1 MIIIFLLAISLCIGV
16 MLRRFSIV
24 RHIGQTATWTVW
36 LLIFVFGISLG
47 SNDSIVSDFAGF
59 GLSALIIALAGVGGS
74 VLSVWLIS
82 GYIDRNKGR

>member
-1 MIIIFLLAISLCIGV
+1 MIIIFLLAISLCVGV
-16 MLRRFSIV
+16 MLRRFRV
-24 RHIGQTATWTVW
+24 MRHIERTATWTVW

-74 VLSVWLIS
+74 VFAAWCIS
-82 GYIDRNKGR
+82 GYIDKNKRA